1 MKQQLFYETLTS
13 MKLECGLCEIFVLF
27 CFFVFWRPGDHTKP
41 LWTHIHFRRHWNQS
55 NILVNLDV
63 NGQKKYRLILGFVHT
78 MLDSYFWLPIR
89 YSMNINP
96 ICDSSLKRSARRSLA
111 PSQKSR
117 RHNRSCVW
125 TEALSGIIFVV
136 AQKLSSIM
144 KT

>member
-1 MKQQLFYETLTS
+1 MQHKTTFLRVADKHETRMRLVWNF
-13 MKLECGLCEIFVLF
+13 CFVLF
-27 CFFVFWRPGDHTKP
+27 FLFLETWRHTKT

-63 NGQKKYRLILGFVHT
+63 KNGPKKYRPILGFVHT
-78 MLDSYFWLPIR
+78 MLDSYFWLAIR

-96 ICDSSLKRSARRSLA
+96 ICDSSLNRSARRSFA

-125 TEALSGIIFVV
+125 TEALSGMIFV
-136 AQKLSSIM
+136 AAEKLSS
-144 KT
+144 TV